1 MTTDL
6 NDRPAGA
13 AVPEILFEE
22 LRKDVARLDAARA
35 SSDPAWI
42 RYLAKHVQL
51 PAKHVARAAKRV
63 ARSTE

>member
-6 NDRPAGA
+6 NDSPAGA

-35 SSDPAWI
+35 ASDPAWI
-42 RYLAKHVQL
+42 RYLAKHVQIS
-51 PAKHVARAAKRV
+51 AKHVAQAAKRA
-63 ARSTE
+63 ARGTE